1 MVPCFWETTVCNFGS
16 TAFFFL
22 ASVVKKPKR
31 TIMTAQEIVEL
42 IITGTAGGETTVELP
57 GQFPSEVLLEVVNT
71 LLKSR
76 SPRRQVAMAMDNE
89 SGTTLVIEI

>member
-1 MVPCFWETTVCNFGS
+1 
-16 TAFFFL
+16 
-22 ASVVKKPKR
+22 
-31 TIMTAQEIVEL
+31 MTAQEIVEL